1 MTTRLRSTMAR
12 RVARAVAAV
21 CVLPLAIVA
30 CGDYS
35 GGGSGSSTPASAA
48 AGPAATWPDVLKA
61 ADTEGK
67 LEVWSVLSPAH
78 NDLVKAAFE
87 KAYPKI
93 DLSITQYGP
102 PEISTRVDAEHQAG
116 VGSVDVLLSTDR
128 MWHGK
133 HLADGY
139 FQKIVGPDAAAAN
152 TQLLA
157 GAQPSTDGAPK
168 ASQALYDN
176 DTRLITLFAAWG
188 YAWNTDAVKSPP
200 PSFDALFSGDTYKGK
215 IGMNDPNT
223 NSVNTVLF
231 GKLSERYPD
240 LFQRLGALKPTLYAS
255 SGPASEALGAGAVDA
270 VLAISGAAVAPVKK
284 AGFAFDSKF
293 PALATPL
300 YAEVLASSQ
309 SPNASQVFTNWLMT
323 PEGQAAWASGYAS
336 VLPNIPTANNS
347 AAGVEVFEAETVD
360 PKQVAAWRDQL
371 NAALGR

>member
-1 MTTRLRSTMAR
+1 MTTRTRNTVVR
-12 RVARAVAAV
+12 RVARAVAAA
-21 CVLPLAIVA
+21 CVIPLAIVA
-30 CGDYS
+30 CGDYT
-35 GGGSGSSTPASAA
+35 GGGGGGTADSATQGPRSS
-48 AGPAATWPDVLKA
+48 WPEILSA

-78 NDLVKAAFE
+78 NAAVEAAFE

-93 DLSITQYGP
+93 DLTITQYGP
-102 PEISTRVDAEHQAG
+102 PDISTRVDAEHQAG
-116 VGSVDVLLSTDR
+116 VSSVDVLLSTDR

-133 HLADGY
+133 HLTDGY
-139 FQKIVGPDAAAAN
+139 FQKIVGPDVAAADK
-152 TQLLA
+152 LLLN
-157 GAQPSTDGAPK
+157 GAPPTTNG
-168 ASQALYDN
+168 APTANQALYDDN
-176 DTRLITLFAAWG
+176 TRLITLFAAWG
-188 YAWNTDAVKSPP
+188 YAWNTDAVKTPP

-231 GKLSERYPD
+231 GKLSERYPN
-240 LFQRLGALKPTLYAS
+240 LFQRLGALRPTLYAS

-300 YAEVLASSQ
+300 YAEVLAASQ
-309 SPNASQVFTNWLMT
+309 SPNAAQVFTNWLMT
-323 PEGQAAWASGYAS
+323 VDGQTAWTAGYAS

-360 PKQVAAWRDQL
+360 PNRVAAWRDQL
-371 NAALGR
+371 NTALGR